1 MNVFELLVGKKME
14 IETDMKVMVEL
25 EIKSVEPKGHSRE
38 ITPSTRDNDWWGETQ
53 TWDTYIVEFTNGSNK
68 EFRNLT
74 DIDVIV

>member
-38 ITPSTRDNDWWGETQ
+38 ITPSTRDNDWWERLKLGIPTLSNLLMVQIKSSETLQ
-53 TWDTYIVEFTNGSNK
+53 I
-68 EFRNLT
+68 LT
-74 DIDVIV
+74 